1 MDLSI
6 ITDEIQETMF
16 NFIKEEA
23 KKKGE
28 GDDACQILIES
39 TSGNKNNFFL
49 CYKGQKERETSINEI
64 RKIKFVDFT
73 GKSLF
78 IENFIEKITARLS
91 DKHEIP
97 LAKVRLLLGLFGNSE
112 KKSFL
117 VCLFNEGDFVKD
129 YTISKLIS

>member
-16 NFIKEEA
+16 NFIKAEA
-23 KKKGE
+23 KIRNV

-39 TSGNKNNFFL
+39 SESNKNRFFL

-91 DKHEIP
+91 EKHSLP
-97 LAKVRLLLGLFGNSE
+97 LANIRLLLGLFGQEGN
-112 KKSFL
+112 KSFL
-117 VCLFNEGDFVKD
+117 VCLFNEDEFVKD
-129 YTISKLIS
+129 YTIPKLIS

>member
-6 ITDEIQETMF
+6 ITDEIQETML

-23 KKKGE
+23 KKRNV
-28 GDDACQILIES
+28 GDDACNILIES
-39 TSGNKNNFFL
+39 NSGNKNKFFL
-49 CYKGQKERETSINEI
+49 LHNGQKERETSINEI

-78 IENFIEKITARLS
+78 IENFIEKITARMS
-91 DKHEIP
+91 DKHQIP

-117 VCLFNEGDFVKD
+117 VCLFNEGEFVKD

>member
-6 ITDEIQETMF
+6 ITDEIQETML

-23 KKKGE
+23 KKRNV
-28 GDDACQILIES
+28 GDDACNILIES
-39 TSGNKNNFFL
+39 NSGNKNKFFL
-49 CYKGQKERETSINEI
+49 LHKGQKERETSINEI

-78 IENFIEKITARLS
+78 IENFIEKITARMS
-91 DKHEIP
+91 DKHQIP

-117 VCLFNEGDFVKD
+117 VCLFNEGEFVKD